1 MFQDRSLWER
11 LRKPDGSTRTARE
24 NTNRLTQSILLH
36 LSWLLNTRR
45 DMAPAQMDL
54 GVPDLAEVTHSAPQ
68 SISAMARA
76 IKECIEKYEPRLTDI
91 QVTHVETGDD
101 ILTLRYQIT
110 ARIAT
115 GNDRQTVW
123 FDTMMDSVGRISLKK

>member
-1 MFQDRSLWER
+1 
-11 LRKPDGSTRTARE
+11 
-24 NTNRLTQSILLH
+24 
-36 LSWLLNTRR
+36 
-45 DMAPAQMDL
+45 MAPAQMDI

-68 SISAMARA
+68 SISAMGRA

-115 GNDRQTVW
+115 GNDRQMVW